1 MRFHATIELTG
12 RTASG
17 IEVPAAVVEFLGA
30 GKRPPVRATIRG
42 YTYRSSVASLGG
54 RFMLGVSEAVR
65 RNAGVAAG
73 DEVDIDLEL
82 DTQPR
87 EVDVPADF
95 AAALDADANAR
106 RTFDAL
112 NYSNRL
118 RHVLAISDARTI
130 ETRRRRIEKTV
141 AELGEGPPRR

>member
-1 MRFHATIELTG
+1 M
-12 RTASG
+12 
-17 IEVPAAVVEFLGA
+17 VEFPGA

-42 YTYRSSVASLGG
+42 YTYQSSVASLGG
-54 RFMLGVSEAVR
+54 RFMLAVSEAVR

-87 EVDVPADF
+87 EVDVPAYF
-95 AAALDADANAR
+95 AAALHADANAR

-112 NYSNRL
+112 NTSNRL
-118 RHVLAISDARTI
+118 RHVLAINDARTI

-141 AELGEGPPRR
+141 AELREGPPRR